1 MIINLCS
8 YVKQYKKI
16 SSLVKMPR
24 NDWIE
29 ALMKYNQMSQH
40 DNKWCVPMK
49 GTDEYDFVKKLQKQV
64 RKYKDLQKKN
74 QVK

>member
-1 MIINLCS
+1 
-8 YVKQYKKI
+8 
-16 SSLVKMPR
+16 MPR

-64 RKYKDLQKKN
+64 RKYKDLQKQN